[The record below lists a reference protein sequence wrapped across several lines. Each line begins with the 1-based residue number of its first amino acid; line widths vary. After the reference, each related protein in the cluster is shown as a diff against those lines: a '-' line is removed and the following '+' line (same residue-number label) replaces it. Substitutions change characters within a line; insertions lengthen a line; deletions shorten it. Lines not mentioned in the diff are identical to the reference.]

1 MYGSAGSPP
10 CLKII
15 CLLKHHQIEYT
26 LLKGPKKDSEYK
38 KVPVLMLNDR
48 QINDSFIM
56 VKNLSPILYGK
67 ALTEEE
73 LKFEEEMTFG
83 LMNVLEARVI
93 GNSTDM
99 KNCA

>member
-1 MYGSAGSPP
+1 
-10 CLKII
+10 
-15 CLLKHHQIEYT
+15 
-26 LLKGPKKDSEYK
+26 
-38 KVPVLMLNDR
+38 MLNER